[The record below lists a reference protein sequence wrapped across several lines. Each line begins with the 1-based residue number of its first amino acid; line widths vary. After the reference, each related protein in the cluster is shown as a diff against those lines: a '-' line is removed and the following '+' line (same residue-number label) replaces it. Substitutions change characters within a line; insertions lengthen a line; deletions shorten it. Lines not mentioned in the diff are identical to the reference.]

1 MVSILFGGLKHLFRD
16 LLSALGAILA
26 PGRRGWILL
35 AQIVIGLFV
44 GWLIYVPIH
53 EMLHAAGCVAAGGT
67 VSELAIAPIH
77 GAELLGRFFPFVVS
91 SSSGY
96 AGRLTGFRTGG
107 SDLVLL
113 ATDFAPY
120 LLTIL
125 IGVPLLRSGLV
136 APAAPGRWRAW
147 RAWLLGPSAILAA
160 APFISLT
167 GDYFEMASVILTRG
181 YSAAGIRGLEALR
194 SDDLFLLLGML
205 YEKKIVIDASPAV
218 NWTLALSI
226 ITVSLLLALALASA
240 TYRLGIIWAS
250 LLNRRRG
257 S

>member
-1 MVSILFGGLKHLFRD
+1 MVWLLFGGLKRLLQD
-16 LLSALGAILA
+16 LLSALGAVLA

-35 AQIVIGLFV
+35 AQILIALLL
-44 GWLIYVPIH
+44 GWLIYVPVH
-53 EMLHAAGCVAAGGT
+53 ELLHAAGCAAAGGT

-77 GAELLGRFFPFVVS
+77 GAALLQRIFPFVVPS
-91 SSSGY
+91 SEY
-96 AGRLTGFRTGG
+96 AGRMTGFWTGG

-125 IGVPLLRSGLV
+125 IGVPLLRSGLLS
-136 APAAPGRWRAW
+136 PAAPGRWRAW
-147 RAWLLGPSAILAA
+147 RAWILGPAAVLAS
-160 APFISLT
+160 APFIGLT
-167 GDYFEMASVILTRG
+167 GDYYEMASVMLTRG

-194 SDDLFLLLGML
+194 ADDMFRLLGLL
-205 YEKKIVIDASPAV
+205 YEKKIVIDGSPAV
-218 NWTLALSI
+218 NWTIALSI

-250 LLNRRRG
+250 LLSRRRG